1 MIGHIEGL
9 VGRYT
14 RKGVLVDTNLLL
26 LWLIGSVDSKRISR
40 FGPTSKFSSPDFDV
54 LKAFLEH
61 FEKHVTTP
69 NVLTEVSNLARKD
82 LYGKVLLEFSETF
95 SRAVGVLDETYIA
108 SNVVASPEA
117 FAKFGLTDCGIAA
130 VAAREFLVLTD
141 DFALSQSVVAAGG
154 DAVNFNHLR
163 DWLWD

>member
-1 MIGHIEGL
+1 MIEHVEGL
-9 VGRYT
+9 VRRYA

-26 LWLIGSVDSKRISR
+26 LWLIGSVDTKRISQ
-40 FGPTSKFSSPDFDV
+40 FGPTRKYSSPDFEV
-54 LKAFLEH
+54 LLAFLGH
-61 FEKHVTTP
+61 FDKRVTTP

-82 LYGKVLLEFSETF
+82 LHGNVLLGFSETF

-108 SNVVASPEA
+108 SSAVSSPEA

-130 VAAREFLVLTD
+130 VAARELLVLTD